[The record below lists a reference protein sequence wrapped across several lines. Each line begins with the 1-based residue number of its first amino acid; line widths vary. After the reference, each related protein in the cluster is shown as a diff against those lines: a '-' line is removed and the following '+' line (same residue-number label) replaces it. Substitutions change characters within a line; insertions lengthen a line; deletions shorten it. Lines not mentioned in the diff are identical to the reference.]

1 MPKPEDKFINA
12 SGLNLHYLDWGNS
25 NATPMLLLHGISSN
39 AHHWDFFA
47 RSMPA
52 DYHVLALDQRGHGD
66 SDWAA
71 SYGPRDFV
79 LDIESFVAE
88 LGLSNIVLIGHS
100 IGGVNAIA
108 YAARNPERVHNLVI
122 IDIGPELAAA
132 GVERMQQGWSNE
144 PESFLSEEE
153 AIQYMKQNDPWQSD
167 AFAQHQVKHSFKRSE
182 AGRLIFKYDKAL
194 CRNEIRSPEWLWEYI
209 EQIVCPTLLI
219 HGRESDLLTAESA
232 RRTVNALAFGSL
244 LDIDNAGH
252 NVPGDNPAAFES
264 TVKRFLA

>member
-1 MPKPEDKFINA
+1 MRQPEDKFINA
-12 SGLNLHYLDWGNS
+12 NGLTLYYLGWGKTD
-25 NATPMLLLHGISSN
+25 ATPMLLLHGIGSN

-47 RSMPA
+47 RSIQP
-52 DYHVLALDQRGHGD
+52 DYHILALDQRGHGD

-71 SYGPRDFV
+71 DYAPKCFV
-79 LDIESFVAE
+79 LDIEAFVAE
-88 LGLSNIVLIGHS
+88 LGLDNIVLIGHS
-100 IGGVNAIA
+100 MGGINAII
-108 YAARNPERVHNLVI
+108 YAAQNPEKVNKLVI
-122 IDIGPELAAA
+122 VDIGPELAAA
-132 GVERMQQGWSNE
+132 GVERMQQGWANE
-144 PESFLSEEE
+144 PESFSSEEE
-153 AIQYMKQNDPWQSD
+153 AVQYMKQNDPWQSD
-167 AFAQHQVKHSFKRSE
+167 AFAQHQVKYSFKRSE

-194 CRNEIRSPEWLWEYI
+194 CRNEIRSSEWLWEYI